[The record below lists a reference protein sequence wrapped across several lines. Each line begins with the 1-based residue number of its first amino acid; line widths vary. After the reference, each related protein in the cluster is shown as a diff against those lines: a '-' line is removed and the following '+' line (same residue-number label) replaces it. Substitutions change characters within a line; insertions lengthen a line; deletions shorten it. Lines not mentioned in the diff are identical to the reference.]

1 MRGEKAKT
9 FITDSGQYADDEEF
23 AVVRCPSRSTHRYLD
38 CYDCEEQGELSHL
51 AATVKSDL
59 PSLSCQLKTPMDRH
73 DCAADVFLGV
83 SRGLTFLGTPESVKS
98 MNTAIGIAM
107 MAAGLLLVIF
117 GFNESQ
123 SLSSDVSRVFTGSP
137 TDRSMWMLIGGAVAA
152 VLGIAMIFMGRRK
165 I

>member
-1 MRGEKAKT
+1 
-9 FITDSGQYADDEEF
+9 
-23 AVVRCPSRSTHRYLD
+23 
-38 CYDCEEQGELSHL
+38 
-51 AATVKSDL
+51 
-59 PSLSCQLKTPMDRH
+59 MDRH
-73 DCAADVFLGV
+73 DCAVDVFLGV
-83 SRGLTFLGTPESVKS
+83 FETLRSRDARIGQKC
-98 MNTAIGIAM
+98 MNTAIGIAL

-123 SLSSDVSRVFTGSP
+123 SLSSDVSRAFTGSP